1 MTIARRKQV
10 RLDVTPYY
18 HCVTRCV
25 RRAFLCGQDAL
36 TGRDFSHRRRWIEQ
50 HILRLSQAFCIDVAG
65 YAVMSNHYH
74 VVLHVD
80 QDRANRLSD
89 TEVINRWLCLY
100 KGPEVIRRYHAG
112 ESLNDDEAAAVQET
126 LVQWRHELT
135 NISRFMGHLNER
147 IARRANK
154 EDNCKG
160 RFWESRFR
168 LQAILDVKALL
179 QTLCYVDLNP
189 IRAKMAK
196 TIQDSR
202 HTSIR
207 QRLRKYRHHLM
218 AFTEPRSTDQKN
230 QPKHANRPTIPIAF
244 KDYLALVDYTGRL
257 IRKGKRGFISKEEPS
272 ILDVMGMTSSEWIDS
287 STQKRHRMPRA
298 LGGAEVIK
306 QYCEAIGQRWVW

>member
-1 MTIARRKQV
+1 M
-10 RLDVTPYY
+10 
-18 HCVTRCV
+18 
-25 RRAFLCGQDAL
+25 
-36 TGRDFSHRRRWIEQ
+36 
-50 HILRLSQAFCIDVAG
+50 
-65 YAVMSNHYH
+65 
-74 VVLHVD
+74 
-80 QDRANRLSD
+80 
-89 TEVINRWLCLY
+89 
-100 KGPEVIRRYHAG
+100 
-112 ESLNDDEAAAVQET
+112 
-126 LVQWRHELT
+126 
-135 NISRFMGHLNER
+135 
-147 IARRANK
+147 
-154 EDNCKG
+154 
-160 RFWESRFR
+160 
-168 LQAILDVKALL
+168 
-179 QTLCYVDLNP
+179 DLNP

-257 IRKGKRGFISKEEPS
+257 IRKSKRGFICKEEPS

-298 LGGAEVIK
+298 LGGAEAIR